1 MVSQAGPDIPQL
13 GDPGGDLLDVVHLA
27 NKEFV
32 LQKVA
37 EMRVAVSHPMGGEQT
52 LVDLQLICFLIGTLT
67 ERNVGFKVA
76 QNTYYIMWRRFPN
89 AQSHSF
95 KQVFI

>member
-13 GDPGGDLLDVVHLA
+13 GDPGGDLLDIVHLA
-27 NKEFV
+27 AQELV
-32 LQKVA
+32 LQEVA

-52 LVDLQLICFLIGTLT
+52 LIDLQFICVLIDILT

-76 QNTYYIMWRRFPN
+76 QNTYYIMWRKTP
-89 AQSHSF
+89 
-95 KQVFI
+95 IT